1 MGECV
6 RVCSRSGVCVDVDL
20 GCVVDVSTTSLI
32 SLPCPLLLSYLH
44 LLEVIL
50 GELGGLSRS
59 SPGLAHHELVPYRP
73 VGLGVDACLRNVER
87 ERAQTRRGVQKQSR
101 GVGPAR
107 NGQHGRVVVLQRRQ
121 GRT

>member
-1 MGECV
+1 MREGVVDLGC
-6 RVCSRSGVCVDVDL
+6 VCSRSGVCSRCIYYISDL
-20 GCVVDVSTTSLI
+20 SS
-32 SLPCPLLLSYLH
+32 CPLLSYLH

-87 ERAQTRRGVQKQSR
+87 ERAQTRRSVQKQSR